1 MMLTTSLALAAL
13 AVAALFCVA
22 RLIRPGS
29 LAERIVAVDSL
40 LVVIVSGV
48 AVQSARTGDGVY
60 LDVLVIAAL
69 LGFVGTV
76 TVARFI
82 ESRGT

>member
-1 MMLTTSLALAAL
+1 MMLTTSLALGAL
-13 AVAALFCVA
+13 AVAALLCVA

-48 AVQSARTGDGVY
+48 AVQSARTGDGV
-60 LDVLVIAAL
+60 
-69 LGFVGTV
+69 
-76 TVARFI
+76 
-82 ESRGT
+82 

>member
-1 MMLTTSLALAAL
+1 MILATSLALGAL
-13 AVAALFCVA
+13 AVAALLCVA

-29 LAERIVAVDSL
+29 LAERIVALDSL

-48 AVQSARTGDGVY
+48 AVQSARTGDGIY

-69 LGFVGTV
+69 LGFIGTV